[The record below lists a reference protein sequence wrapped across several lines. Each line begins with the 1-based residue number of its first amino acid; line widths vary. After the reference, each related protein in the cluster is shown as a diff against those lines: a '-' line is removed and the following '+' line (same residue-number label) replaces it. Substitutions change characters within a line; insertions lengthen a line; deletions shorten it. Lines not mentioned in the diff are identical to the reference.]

1 MTELRATRINTFN
14 SANERETSMDDYDSL
29 LDRARS
35 QVPEDAFK
43 RSGERFKV
51 PEVEMIVQGNRSIWQ
66 NFQDVINAL
75 NRPGKEVLKF
85 VSGQLGTAGTV
96 EGSNALFN
104 GKFTREALADVLD
117 RYIDSYVICPVC
129 TRPDTEITKE
139 SGAYYLKCS
148 ACGARTSIRPV

>member
-1 MTELRATRINTFN
+1 
-14 SANERETSMDDYDSL
+14 MDDYDKL

-43 RSGERFKV
+43 KSGERFQV
-51 PEVEMIVQGNRSIWQ
+51 PDVQLFQQGNRSIWQ
-66 NFQDVINAL
+66 NFQEIINIL

-85 VSGQLGTAGTV
+85 VSGQLGTAGTM

-104 GKFTREALADVLD
+104 GKFNVEQVDEVLN

-129 TRPDTEITKE
+129 TRPDTDIQKE
-139 SGAYYLKCS
+139 GHAYYLQCS

>member
-1 MTELRATRINTFN
+1 
-14 SANERETSMDDYDSL
+14 MDDYDKL

-51 PEVEMIVQGNRSIWQ
+51 PGVQIMVQGNRSIWQ
-66 NFQDVINAL
+66 NFQEIINIL
-75 NRPGKEVLKF
+75 NRPGKEVLKY
-85 VSGQLGTAGTV
+85 VSGQLATAGNI

-104 GKFTREALADVLD
+104 GKFSSEQVEDVLNH
-117 RYIDSYVICPVC
+117 YIESYVICPVC
-129 TRPDTEITKE
+129 GRPDTSTSKE
-139 SGAYYLKCS
+139 GTAYYMNCT